1 MNGQAFTSGANWN
14 TFSSQKQTNLGCNY
28 GNPGCRESHYSKRA
42 PLYLQTS
49 IIGASHILNSQSG
62 ISEKAGAQ
70 WGAPGV
76 QTDKRKTAFVIAV
89 QVHLSRMQ
97 SSNCAG
103 HLFCEV
109 LDL

>member
-1 MNGQAFTSGANWN
+1 MVSPSPLGRTG
-14 TFSSQKQTNLGCNY
+14 THPPLKQTNLGCNY
-28 GNPGCRESHYSKRA
+28 GNLGCRESHYSKRA

-49 IIGASHILNSQSG
+49 ITGASHILNPQSG
-62 ISEKAGAQ
+62 ISETAGAQ
-70 WGAPGV
+70 RGAPAV
-76 QTDKRKTAFVIAV
+76 QTDKRKTAFVITV